1 MIRTMKK
8 ENFIQNII
16 DQIKEAQIKLGY
28 AEETVRL
35 YFPADSLA
43 AILGLGSAS
52 APSARNSARTSAS
65 ETHPVAVPAS
75 ADANVKPDT
84 ADANVKPDTADE
96 KRDPAAT
103 KTGSSAH
110 AAALLRLLENEF
122 QDPDPQ
128 LGSLGFART
137 GSRIEVSVPPE
148 GVRFVHDKIP
158 DPPFLKDLVHLFE
171 THPSCT
177 LDEIRQVF
185 NKYDAGYS
193 CLKMPDGTD
202 FDYCLHFPKG
212 STDSYYYCVKE
223 EMGHTIYH
231 RFTEEDYKALMA

>member
-75 ADANVKPDT
+75 